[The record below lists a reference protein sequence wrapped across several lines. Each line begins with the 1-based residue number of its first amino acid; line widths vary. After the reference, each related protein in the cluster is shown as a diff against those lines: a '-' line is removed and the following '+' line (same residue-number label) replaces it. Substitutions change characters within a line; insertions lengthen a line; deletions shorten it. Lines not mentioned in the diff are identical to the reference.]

1 MVEARVHLRVNAT
14 TAYVNCSFT
23 KAFPVPELNPV
34 QVRRVARAKSPP
46 KLSMPCYQPRT
57 GFEPACG
64 NRHGGISISISMGSS
79 RGRGQGAGGRGRG
92 RGSRQLLQAYKSR
105 DPVAAAA
112 RVLLAA
118 TAGNASNS
126 PATGHR
132 RQGVR
137 VWARP

>member
-79 RGRGQGAGGRGRG
+79 RG
-92 RGSRQLLQAYKSR
+92 SRQLLQAYKSR